1 MPLIINSMD
10 QKRSKKRF
18 MHEINL
24 RKPLC
29 AALILC
35 SCLIASPTV
44 TWAADGVET
53 TQNVNQ
59 QQITV
64 KGTVV
69 DVNGEP
75 IIGASIAAKGGTTG
89 TITDIDGNFSLSIP
103 ENTQLVVSFIGY
115 ERQFITPKAGQ
126 PLKIVLK
133 EDTEV
138 LDEVVV
144 VGYGAVKRANLT
156 GAVSSV
162 KMNDLA
168 DNPATNLTSVLMG
181 TMSGVTVG
189 EASGNPLA
197 NATIK
202 IRTNGS
208 WNAEPPLYVI
218 DGFIRDEDSFNL
230 LDPSEIDNISVLK
243 DAAAAV
249 YGVRGAGGVILVT
262 TKKGKAGKV
271 SVNYSGSVGFSQGV
285 SMPDM
290 MSAYQQASALNDM
303 WTEEIRSG
311 EDPVNYA
318 GKFFSEQELND
329 MKDVD
334 YNWLDDAWKTAINTR
349 HTLNV
354 SGGSDKVRYF
364 LGGSYMYNNGN
375 FANLDVDRFST
386 RMGVD
391 VNFTKELKA
400 SFNMN
405 YATKSSN
412 MPLNNKD
419 AEPALMYGT
428 FNDLNRMSRW
438 VPAYIDGLP
447 VGYDMKDNS
456 THPLAIFDSGSFKK
470 NRSDDM
476 SMGARL
482 DYDIKWVKGL
492 SASLSVNYSRSAST
506 GKSIYRPYTVYIFE
520 KQKYYDQDGVVYDG
534 RLLTDKQIGTQR
546 LSNGDSYSDG
556 SNFGYSYQINPQLN
570 YHIKLRKHDISAM
583 YVYEVA
589 ETGGNKMS
597 LSTKTMLVDNVD
609 NIGGYDKNGII
620 AESGDNTKGR
630 RMSHIGR
637 LNYSWADRYLFEGTI
652 RYEASSNFAPN
663 YRWGLFYSLAGS
675 WRISE
680 EAWFRDN
687 IKGVDNLKL
696 RASYGRLGND
706 KVSLGQWRQSY
717 GLGSG
722 TFIIGNNVM
731 TTVKPSLSGLTV
743 FDSSWEKTDN
753 YNIGL
758 DLDLRNGFSF
768 NADGFFKHTFDI
780 LDDAK
785 STFPQSA
792 GVAESTPKLNYGIQ
806 NAWGVELS
814 LGYRRQFNKDWSFN
828 VRGNFAFARSKV
840 IRKYQNPGVA
850 GTWQDEEGRMRGG
863 EVGYKV
869 WRGKDGKGD
878 GMARTWQD
886 VEDYIDYLASHT
898 ANGSKESIDVLGS
911 KWDELRP
918 GMLMYEDRGT
928 TLSNQTPDGIINSSG
943 DNCIISKYDSAPYNY
958 SLNLGFSW
966 KSLSVSALLSGQFGY
981 DVVFDK
987 GFYTAVSGGKRS
999 GDFLSETSNQL
1010 AEWYGNYARSNED
1023 KTLINPDAKY
1033 PRLDSKSFRGE
1044 RSDFWLRNGHSLRLR
1059 TLNVSY
1065 TLPKKVLS
1073 NLGLSTCRVFF
1084 NANNLWTII
1093 NPFPYKDAYV
1103 SFWSDYPQIRTFN
1116 FGINIG
1122 I

>member
-10 QKRSKKRF
+10 QKRSKNRF
-18 MHEINL
+18 MPNINL

-29 AALILC
+29 AAMILC

-44 TWAADGVET
+44 VFAADDVKT
-53 TQNVNQ
+53 TQDVNQ
-59 QQITV
+59 QQIPV

-75 IIGASIAAKGGTTG
+75 IIGASIATKGGITG

-103 ENTQLVVSFIGY
+103 ENTPLVISFVGY
-115 ERQFITPKAGQ
+115 ERQFVTPKAGQ
-126 PLKIVLK
+126 VLKIVLK
-133 EDTEV
+133 EDAEL

-144 VGYGAVKRANLT
+144 VGYGTVKRANLT

-162 KMNDLA
+162 KMSDLA
-168 DNPATNLTSVLMG
+168 DTPATNLTSVLMG
-181 TMSGVTVG
+181 TMPGVTVG
-189 EASGNPLA
+189 EASGNPLT

-262 TKKGKAGKV
+262 TKKGKEGKV
-271 SVNYSGSVGFSQGV
+271 TVNYSGSVGFSQGV
-285 SMPDM
+285 SMPEM
-290 MSAYQQASALNDM
+290 MSAYQQATALNDM
-303 WTEEIRSG
+303 WNEEIRSG
-311 EDPVNYA
+311 GEPADYEK
-318 GKFFSEQELND
+318 KFFSEQELNE
-329 MKDVD
+329 MKNVD

-354 SGGSDKVRYF
+354 SGGNEKVRYF

-375 FANLDVDRFST
+375 FANLDVNRFST

-391 VNFTKELKA
+391 VNFTKELRA

-405 YATKSSN
+405 YATKSTN

-438 VPAYIDGLP
+438 VPAYINGLP
-447 VGYDMKDNS
+447 VGYDMKEDA
-456 THPLAIFDSGSFKK
+456 THPLAIFDSNSYKK

-476 SMGARL
+476 SMGAKI

-492 SASLSVNYSRSAST
+492 SAGLSVNYSRSASS
-506 GKSIYRPYTVYIFE
+506 GKSIYRPYTVYTFE
-520 KQKYYDQDGVVYDG
+520 KQQYAGRDGH
-534 RLLTDKQIGTQR
+534 LLTDKQIGTQTV
-546 LSNGDSYSDG
+546 LNGDSYSDG
-556 SNFGYSYQINPQLN
+556 ANFGYSYQINPQLN
-570 YHIKLRKHDISAM
+570 YHIKLKKHDLSAM

-589 ETGGNKMS
+589 ESGGNRMS
-597 LSTKTMLVDNVD
+597 LTAKNMVVDNVD
-609 NIGGYDKNGII
+609 NLNGYNKKGIM
-620 AESGDNTKGR
+620 AESSDNTKGR

-637 LNYSWADRYLFEGTI
+637 VNYSWNDRYLFEGTI
-652 RYEASSNFAPN
+652 RYEASGNFAPKH
-663 YRWGLFYSLAGS
+663 RWGLFYSLSGS

-680 EAWFRDN
+680 EAWFKN
-687 IKGVDNLKL
+687 NVKGVDNLKL

-717 GLGSG
+717 NFGSG
-722 TFIIGNNVM
+722 TLILGDNVM
-731 TTVKPSLSGLTV
+731 TTIKPSFSGLTV
-743 FDSSWEKTDN
+743 LDSSWEKTDN
-753 YNIGL
+753 YNIGI
-758 DLDLRNGFSF
+758 DMDLRNGFSF

-792 GVAESTPKLNYGIQ
+792 GIAEATPKLNYGIQ

-814 LGYRRQFNKDWSFN
+814 LGYRKQFNQDWSLN
-828 VRGNFAFARSKV
+828 AKGNFAFARSKV
-840 IRKYQNPGVA
+840 IKKYQNPGIA
-850 GTWQDEEGRMRGG
+850 GTWQDEEGRIRGG
-863 EVGYKV
+863 ESGYKV

-886 VEDYIDYLASHT
+886 IENYIDYLASHT
-898 ANGSKESIDVLGS
+898 ADGKKESIDVIGL

-928 TLSNQTPDGIINSSG
+928 TINNQTPDGIINSSG
-943 DNCIISKYDSAPYNY
+943 DNCIISKYDAAPYNY
-958 SLNLGFSW
+958 SLNIGFSW
-966 KSLSVSALLSGQFGY
+966 RSLSVSALLTGQFGN
-981 DVVFDK
+981 DVIFDK
-987 GFYTAVSGGKRS
+987 GFYTTASGGKRT

-1010 AEWYGNYARSNED
+1010 VEWYGNYAISNED
-1023 KTLINPDAKY
+1023 KTLVNPNAKY
-1033 PRLDSKSFRGE
+1033 PRLDSKSLRGQ
-1044 RSDFWLRNGHSLRLR
+1044 RSDFWMRNGHTLRLR
-1059 TLNVSY
+1059 TLNISY
-1065 TLPKKVLS
+1065 SLPKSVLS
-1073 NLGLSTCRVFF
+1073 NIRISTCRIFF
-1084 NANNLWTII
+1084 TANNLWTII